1 MLLLSKSSL
10 RPLHLFNLLARTM
23 SSSSSSSS
31 HFLINQPKYA
41 FLKQLGL
48 VESNPGVYDGQWKGS
63 GQVSLLIY
71 LQIN

>member
-1 MLLLSKSSL
+1 
-10 RPLHLFNLLARTM
+10 M